1 MGFSGNISSYFSGI
15 YVVCKP
21 FFHGHFLISNAYL
34 SRSIFVGLSSIGR
47 CVSHH
52 FSLRPF
58 ILEDFNG
65 YPTEN
70 IKCVVVKIH

>member
-1 MGFSGNISSYFSGI
+1 MHGVVWKYQFLFLGC
-15 YVVCKP
+15 VVCKP
-21 FFHGHFLISNAYL
+21 FFPGHFLISNAYL

-58 ILEDFNG
+58 SLEDFNG
-65 YPTEN
+65 YPTKN
-70 IKCVVVKIH
+70 IKYVVVEIH